1 MPLALKNDSILE
13 ILMININGEKTAAD
27 MYIQDMQ
34 FPRGLAATS
43 SIPLSG
49 EKTEY
54 AIKLQQVKTAI
65 PTAQMNNCSTALSLI
80 RFTGIA
86 TTSVGPRMIS
96 FVLKHEYVQL
106 NVATSSWLKLINN
119 APVFVTH
126 GASCGH
132 GLHIAAIEHAV
143 PTNMSA
149 PQTRISTLPVKVLS
163 DFEKVMIGIMNMRP
177 VALAA

>member
-1 MPLALKNDSILE
+1 
-13 ILMININGEKTAAD
+13 
-27 MYIQDMQ
+27 
-34 FPRGLAATS
+34 
-43 SIPLSG
+43 
-49 EKTEY
+49 
-54 AIKLQQVKTAI
+54 
-65 PTAQMNNCSTALSLI
+65 
-80 RFTGIA
+80 
-86 TTSVGPRMIS
+86 MIS

-106 NVATSSWLKLINN
+106 NVATSSWLKLVNN

-163 DFEKVMIGIMNMRP
+163 DFEKVMIGMMNMRP